1 MDMSL
6 VADKGLVLLGC
17 GKMGSAMLLGWLSDG
32 LPAASV
38 WVTDPKPSDWLKSTG
53 VQINAELP
61 VDPAIVLVAVKPQ
74 MMGDALPAIAAMGN
88 GPTMFVSVAAG
99 NSRRGSCARNVVAGG
114 CGGVSSRARYSENRK
129 FSTRQ
134 HNEGVNSVHGDFS
147 VTTVTV

>member
-1 MDMSL
+1 MDN
-6 VADKGLVLLGC
+6 
-17 GKMGSAMLLGWLSDG
+17 SATTTAL
-32 LPAASV
+32 ASV
-38 WVTDPKPSDWLKSTG
+38 AVSQQQTPPGPGDSNTYTDD
-53 VQINAELP
+53 VI
-61 VDPAIVLVAVKPQ
+61 
-74 MMGDALPAIAAMGN
+74 
-88 GPTMFVSVAAG
+88 VSVAAG